1 MLGNILTPLDFS
13 SIAFFTEKIRKQ
25 NENISL
31 LNLIEGT
38 YSSQIIHHNN
48 TTLYRNRLKYKQI
61 EITAVSVI
69 IQIHIYKNTT
79 IYHGFFKQTL
89 SGFVILLSQVSLGRK
104 KIKTHPNHMCG
115 FPFFAAAHGK
125 NLKHF
130 LKLIYCIVQYIIY
143 TYLRTPSFKCDIH
156 ICFYLIHSSVV
167 DMFLVPFPKEI
178 KAIGSQY
185 VTFFGSPNLLNIQ
198 GNLN

>member
-1 MLGNILTPLDFS
+1 M
-13 SIAFFTEKIRKQ
+13 
-25 NENISL
+25 
-31 LNLIEGT
+31 
-38 YSSQIIHHNN
+38 
-48 TTLYRNRLKYKQI
+48 
-61 EITAVSVI
+61 I

-198 GNLN
+198 GNLNWIRKRIRALKGTMFCEREQMHLRFNICFLCSTNWMADKLPVYPH